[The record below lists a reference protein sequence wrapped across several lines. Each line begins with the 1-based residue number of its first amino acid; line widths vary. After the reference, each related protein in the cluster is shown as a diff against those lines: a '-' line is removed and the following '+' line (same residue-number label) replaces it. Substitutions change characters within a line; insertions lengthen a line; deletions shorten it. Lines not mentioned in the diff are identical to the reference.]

1 MCLPHVSS
9 IFRKTSPKTLDCTVY
24 IYIYIYIMFIFCPH
38 GSIAVA
44 DQDLPLSRFHDH
56 TVIHTTFGRTPL
68 DE

>member
-1 MCLPHVSS
+1 
-9 IFRKTSPKTLDCTVY
+9 
-24 IYIYIYIMFIFCPH
+24 MFIFCPH

-68 DE
+68 DEWSIHCRDFYLTTCNTQKR